1 MKLKMSRLLTRITSS
16 SILVSVLLTE
26 QEADRLWVRLL
37 THTLVPLVV
46 LDVALRT
53 ATAVTSQHVLA
64 AMLTAVVAATFIH
77 I

>member
-1 MKLKMSRLLTRITSS
+1 MFLCVFEGR
-16 SILVSVLLTE
+16 V
-26 QEADRLWVRLL
+26 L

-53 ATAVTSQHVLA
+53 ATAVTSHHVLTAVLA
-64 AMLTAVVAATFIH
+64 AMVTAALIH